1 MQNTSSDVMPLS
13 ILYGD
18 ELMQKPYISVHAV
31 IVHPIPPEYRWKW
44 GKREFVNQ
52 FEVSYLNRISIKN
65 DERGQK
71 ILGIAHGHSLDVM
84 DMTF

>member
-1 MQNTSSDVMPLS
+1 M
-13 ILYGD
+13 
-18 ELMQKPYISVHAV
+18 
-31 IVHPIPPEYRWKW
+31 
-44 GKREFVNQ
+44 NQ

>member
-1 MQNTSSDVMPLS
+1 MWGGREEKEKGSRRSASPRAMQNTSSDVMPLS

-44 GKREFVNQ
+44 GKGEN
-52 FEVSYLNRISIKN
+52 SP
-65 DERGQK
+65 
-71 ILGIAHGHSLDVM
+71 
-84 DMTF
+84 